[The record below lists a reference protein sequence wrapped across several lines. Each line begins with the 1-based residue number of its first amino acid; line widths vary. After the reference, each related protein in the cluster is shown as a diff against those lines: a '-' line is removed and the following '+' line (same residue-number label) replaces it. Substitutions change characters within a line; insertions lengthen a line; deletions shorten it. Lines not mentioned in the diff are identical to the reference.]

1 MASEQEQ
8 KPVTQACM
16 AMIPRETVKSCV
28 EDTLSTRALHPENT
42 ALRTVLER
50 DLGDENT
57 GTRP

>member
-8 KPVTQACM
+8 NPLAPACI
-16 AMIPRETVKSCV
+16 AMIPSETVKSCV
-28 EDTLSTRALHPENT
+28 EGTLSTRVLHPENVT
-42 ALRTVLER
+42 LRTVLER